1 MINFNT
7 GVCIKQIFVEGGGG
21 GGPSGFIFL
30 GWGGGGG
37 GGGGVHPIVFS
48 WSDWM

>member
-21 GGPSGFIFL
+21 G
-30 GWGGGGG
+30 
-37 GGGGVHPIVFS
+37 VHPIVFS

>member
-21 GGPSGFIFL
+21 GG
-30 GWGGGGG
+30 
-37 GGGGVHPIVFS
+37 VHPIVFS

>member
-21 GGPSGFIFL
+21 
-30 GWGGGGG
+30 
-37 GGGGVHPIVFS
+37 VHPIVFS
-48 WSDWM
+48 WSDCIFLGLIDI